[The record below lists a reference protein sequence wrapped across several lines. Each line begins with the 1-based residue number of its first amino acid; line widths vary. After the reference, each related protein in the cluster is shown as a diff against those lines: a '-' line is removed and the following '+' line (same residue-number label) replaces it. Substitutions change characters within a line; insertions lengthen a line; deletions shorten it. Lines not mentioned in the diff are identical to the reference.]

1 MAKNAFIFDTNKCVG
16 CMACVVACTIENGTT
31 TPLNWRTVNSH
42 NYIKHPT
49 LPVFHY
55 SLACNHCDD
64 APCITNCPALAYS
77 RDKDTGA
84 IIHNAEACIG
94 CTYCTWACPYDAPK
108 FNKNTNIVE
117 KCNFCIDRISDNRK
131 PACVAVCPVGA
142 LEFSTNQE
150 VDLKNH
156 LTPGFVDAGI
166 GPSIQ
171 LVPLRKEHQK
181 PIIENIDA
189 PEVDNER
196 VESYLPKL
204 KSKVELAKEWTLVLF
219 TLAASGLI
227 AWQAAGITSKV
238 PISPIAF
245 ILLAVIAIA
254 LTTVHVGK
262 KFRIWRFILNV
273 KGSWLSREIFSFSA
287 FFGLGALSLFMK
299 ENLLGLGS
307 LLSFIDSKPIG
318 IAAIVFGAF
327 TLVSIDMVYKF
338 FIRKDTLKLHSAMV
352 STTAPLLFA
361 WLANMPLLIIGFTLL
376 KANLYINRKRML
388 RKQKVA
394 YFPVLSFI
402 RVAAL
407 LLPYIALI
415 AMPEISLWII
425 LPIVLLGETIDRSEF
440 YYESEVR
447 TPQSELRDLFETTNP
462 QSMPVTNK
470 CV

>member
-1 MAKNAFIFDTNKCVG
+1 MGRNKEDIDMAKNAFIFDTNKCVG

-64 APCITNCPALAYS
+64 APCMTNCPALAYS

-108 FNKNTNIVE
+108 FNEQTKIVE

-131 PACVAVCPVGA
+131 PACVAACPVGA
-142 LEFSTNQE
+142 LEYGTNEE
-150 VDLKNH
+150 VDLKKH

-171 LVPLRKEHQK
+171 LVPLRKEHEM
-181 PIIENIDA
+181 PTIENIDA
-189 PEVDNER
+189 PVIDNEKAA
-196 VESYLPKL
+196 SYLPKL
-204 KSKVELAKEWTLVLF
+204 KTKVELSKEWTLVLF
-219 TLAASGLI
+219 SLAAAGLI
-227 AWQAAGITSKV
+227 AWQAAAITSQV
-238 PISPIAF
+238 AISPILF
-245 ILLAVIAIA
+245 VLLALIAIA
-254 LTTVHVGK
+254 LTTIHVGK

-299 ENLLGLGS
+299 DNLLGMGN
-307 LLSFIDSKPIG
+307 LLSFVDSKTVG

-338 FIRKDTLKLHSAMV
+338 FIRADNLKLHSAMAWI
-352 STTAPLLFA
+352 TAPFLFA
-361 WLANMPLLIIGFTLL
+361 WLANIPLLIGLLTLL
-376 KANLYINRKRML
+376 KGGLYIYRKTTFCNN
-388 RKQKVA
+388 KVKHH
-394 YFPVLSFI
+394 PTLSAVRLLTLTLPFI
-402 RVAAL
+402 LFIV
-407 LLPYIALI
+407 
-415 AMPEISLWII
+415 MPQTSLWIL
-425 LPIVLLGETIDRSEF
+425 LPTLFVGEVIDRSEF
-440 YYESEVR
+440 YHESEVR
-447 TPQSELRDLFETTNP
+447 TPQGELRELFYHN
-462 QSMPVTNK
+462 
-470 CV
+470 

>member
-1 MAKNAFIFDTNKCVG
+1 M
-16 CMACVVACTIENGTT
+16 
-31 TPLNWRTVNSH
+31 
-42 NYIKHPT
+42 
-49 LPVFHY
+49 
-55 SLACNHCDD
+55 
-64 APCITNCPALAYS
+64 
-77 RDKDTGA
+77 
-84 IIHNAEACIG
+84 
-94 CTYCTWACPYDAPK
+94 
-108 FNKNTNIVE
+108 
-117 KCNFCIDRISDNRK
+117 
-131 PACVAVCPVGA
+131 
-142 LEFSTNQE
+142 
-150 VDLKNH
+150 
-156 LTPGFVDAGI
+156 
-166 GPSIQ
+166 
-171 LVPLRKEHQK
+171 PLRKEHQK

-273 KGSWLSREIFSFSA
+273 KDSWLSREIFSFSA

-415 AMPEISLWII
+415 AMPETSLWII